1 MGKSHSSNDQSRSR
15 RGRCRRGTKN
25 VVFVLVL
32 MLEANMLCVGVVDR
46 EDDDDGVLST
56 AVSVALEGRD
66 DFRLM
71 GFA

>member
-25 VVFVLVL
+25 VVFVFVL
-32 MLEANMLCVGVVDR
+32 MLELNMLCVGVVDR